1 MKANKNVWLPLALSL
16 IFSTQAFSEDKTPTP
31 EERAYEFRHSLFETF
46 AWKMG
51 QLVGSKMKNDAAG
64 FNKHATDL
72 QNLASMLE
80 EGFQIKNNIPEGSV
94 AKPEIWDDFAK
105 FEKKANVLRSAAAS
119 LTEDDAMNSFDP
131 RDFGSKNC
139 GGCHR
144 DFKVKE
150 Q

>member
-1 MKANKNVWLPLALSL
+1 MKSSKTLWLTLILSL
-16 IFSTQAFSEDKTPTP
+16 FVSTQAFAQDKKPTP
-31 EERAYEFRHSLFETF
+31 EERAYEFRHALFETY

-51 QLVGSKMKNDAAG
+51 QLVGAKMKKDAAG

-80 EGFQIKNNIPEGSV
+80 EGFLIKNNIPEGSS
-94 AKPEIWDDFAK
+94 AKPEIWEDFAK
-105 FEKKANVLRSAAAS
+105 FEEKADNFRAAVS
-119 LTEDDAMNSFDP
+119 GLTKDGAMESFNP

-144 DFKVKE
+144 DYKVKD
-150 Q
+150 

>member
-1 MKANKNVWLPLALSL
+1 MKASKNVLLPLILSL
-16 IFSTQAFSEDKTPTP
+16 FFSTQVFSEDKEPTP
-31 EERAYEFRHSLFETF
+31 EERAFEFRHSIFETF

-80 EGFQIKNNIPEGSV
+80 EGFQIKNNIPEGSL
-94 AKPEIWDDFAK
+94 AKPEIWDDFSK
-105 FEKKANVLRSAAAS
+105 FEEKANVFRTAAAS
-119 LTEDDAMNSFDP
+119 LTKDGAMDSFDP

-144 DFKVKE
+144 DFRVKDE
-150 Q
+150 